1 MKEIE
6 KLLTE
11 INTLAKKQ
19 RTLGLTE
26 TEKKEQAR
34 LRRIYLDYIK
44 GQVKSQL
51 DSIRVV
57 YPDDTTKREH

>member
-11 INTLAKKQ
+11 INALAKKQ

-26 TEKKEQAR
+26 TEKKEQTR

>member
-11 INTLAKKQ
+11 INALAKKQ

>member
-1 MKEIE
+1 MNEIE
-6 KLLTE
+6 KLLVK

-19 RTLGLTE
+19 RTIGLTE
-26 TEKKEQAR
+26 AEKNEQAT
-34 LRRIYLDYIK
+34 LRRTYLDYIK

-57 YPDDTTKREH
+57 YPDDATTREH